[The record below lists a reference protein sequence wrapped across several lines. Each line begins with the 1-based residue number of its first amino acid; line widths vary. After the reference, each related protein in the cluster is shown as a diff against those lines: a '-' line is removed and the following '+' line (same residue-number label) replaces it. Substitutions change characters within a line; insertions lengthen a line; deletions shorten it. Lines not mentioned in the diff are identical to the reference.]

1 MFCSIAAARAA
12 SLVNFSHVP
21 PQDLLEHPHIS
32 SVAVCGISDDEYGQ
46 AVGAVVVIKPGAPEC
61 LTPADVVAYAKTKMA
76 SHAAPRRVV
85 FVQEVPVN
93 AMGKVGSCL

>member
-1 MFCSIAAARAA
+1 M
-12 SLVNFSHVP
+12 
-21 PQDLLEHPHIS
+21 
-32 SVAVCGISDDEYGQ
+32 
-46 AVGAVVVIKPGAPEC
+46 IKPGAPAC
-61 LTPADVVAYAKTKMA
+61 FAPADVVAYAKTKMA